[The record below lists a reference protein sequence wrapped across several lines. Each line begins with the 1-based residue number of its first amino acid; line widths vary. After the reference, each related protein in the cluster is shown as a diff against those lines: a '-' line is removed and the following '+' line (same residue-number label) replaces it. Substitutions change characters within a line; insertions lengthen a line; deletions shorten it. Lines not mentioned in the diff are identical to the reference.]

1 MNTNRSGI
9 DTQVCFQFYTG
20 ARLLQ
25 RMYRP
30 YLDSWGITYA
40 QYLVLSCLWERDG
53 QSIVD
58 MSEPL
63 NLDSGTLSP
72 LLRRLE
78 SAGLVTRSQ
87 DPDDF
92 RKVYFHLTKPA
103 KELAPKAEDMYRDVM
118 ASLGITEQDRRDL
131 ARISA
136 KIGPSSSAQ

>member
-1 MNTNRSGI
+1 MNTNFSGI
-9 DTQVCFQFYTG
+9 DAQVCFQFYTG

-40 QYLVLSCLWERDG
+40 QYLVLSCLWARDG
-53 QSIVD
+53 QSIVE

-78 SAGLVTRSQ
+78 GAGLVTRSQ

-92 RKVYFHLTKPA
+92 RKVFFHVTPRA
-103 KELAPKAEDMYRDVM
+103 KALAPKAQEMYRDVM
-118 ASLGITEQDRRDL
+118 ASLGITEQDRKDL

-136 KIGPSSSAQ
+136 KIGPSS